1 MQKLIFF
8 ALLIFAIFIEENNA
22 KRFRIVNG
30 KNGLIENFP
39 FQLSLRL
46 RTIHICGA
54 SVLSDSWAIT
64 AAHCVH
70 DVEHTPREVTLR
82 MGSTWRT
89 RDGVIVPVQQI
100 HTHPSY
106 NAETMNFDVS
116 LLKVRENTFHRPDLY
131 VKPIKLP
138 GLSEKIPNNSVATVS
153 GWGHQSS
160 SDHNLSYQ
168 LKYTLVFTVDQVEC
182 NNSLRIHGG
191 VSNAMFCAAA
201 RSTDACQGDSGGPIQ
216 INGILVGVVSWGV
229 GCADPYYPGVYTRL
243 AYAPIRFWIKLLT
256 KL

>member
-1 MQKLIFF
+1 
-8 ALLIFAIFIEENNA
+8 
-22 KRFRIVNG
+22 
-30 KNGLIENFP
+30 
-39 FQLSLRL
+39 
-46 RTIHICGA
+46 
-54 SVLSDSWAIT
+54 
-64 AAHCVH
+64 
-70 DVEHTPREVTLR
+70 

-168 LKYTLVFTVDQVEC
+168 LKYTQVFTVDQVEC

-191 VSNAMFCAAA
+191 VSNAYVQLAIF
-201 RSTDACQGDSGGPIQ
+201 
-216 INGILVGVVSWGV
+216 LEVV
-229 GCADPYYPGVYTRL
+229 L
-243 AYAPIRFWIKLLT
+243 
-256 KL
+256 